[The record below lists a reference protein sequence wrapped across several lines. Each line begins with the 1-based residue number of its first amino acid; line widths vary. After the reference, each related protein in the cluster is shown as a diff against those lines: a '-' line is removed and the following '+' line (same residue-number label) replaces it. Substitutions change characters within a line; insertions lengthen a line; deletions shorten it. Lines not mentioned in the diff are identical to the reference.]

1 MKEPGGGFA
10 PVDDDVRDVVAKGLE
25 RTLFVEAS
33 AGTGKTH
40 SLVER
45 LVNLVAT
52 GTATLDGVAA
62 ITFTEA
68 AAAELRDRTRQGLE
82 RAAEDECRGD
92 DERARC
98 RWGARDLDQASI
110 RTLHSF
116 AASLLLERP
125 LEAGLPPGF
134 EVSDEVAAGIRFNEA
149 WDGWLREALEPGSD
163 VARPLSLALALGV
176 TLPALRTTA
185 LELHRSYGDLEG
197 TSFGQVDLPEP
208 RAAAEI
214 AGAAG
219 EIESL
224 CGLAQLGEEDP
235 LHAHAT
241 GRLGTMR
248 RLAEARPGS
257 VASISLLRRLMP
269 LRCSRGSQRNWNHDE
284 RSGENGCRL
293 LKALLGELHTRASD
307 EMDRVA
313 LAVAGPILGAL
324 RGFALGYAEQRRRQ
338 GRAEYHDLLFWAH
351 RMLRDNLDVRDHFR
365 RRFTHI
371 LIDEAQ
377 DTDPVQA
384 AIAMLLAECAKDVCP
399 EDRPSSWDAIEPEP
413 GKLFVVGDPKQS
425 IYRFRRADVAQM
437 RRLQRRMEEAGGS
450 TLTLA
455 QNFRSH
461 RSVTDWVNALFGELM
476 QGEEGEAGYV
486 QAGYEPMAPMWKGA
500 AEGGIGP
507 SVWALGNAEED
518 GGAEQ
523 VRRLEH
529 ADIADLIAGIAGG
542 GWLALD
548 RERTESQGREEYRP
562 VGYSDICVLIP
573 ARSGLP
579 NLERE
584 IGGRGIPFRLESAS
598 LVFETQEVRDLLS
611 FLRAADDPS
620 DAVSVVA
627 ALRSAAFGCSDV
639 ELLRHHERH
648 GRFDYLSGRGRGDD
662 GPVAE
667 GLTALRDYHQRRV
680 WESPALLIDRFVRD
694 RCLMA
699 AAVGHPRMR
708 EQWRRY
714 RFIIDRARRF
724 SAAGGGSL
732 RAFVRMLEDQIEEGA
747 LVTDAPLPDSDEE
760 AVRVMTVHGSK
771 GLEFPVVILAGLGS
785 GRRLGGQNVLVDRSS
800 GRVEAR
806 IRSRD
811 VVLDTVG
818 YHELADHERRM
829 EVAERVRILYVA
841 ATRARDH
848 LVLSLRRSARSGGA
862 GESASAAHQIAERMA
877 GHPGLWR
884 EIDAVPPAA
893 QDRPERRDGAGP
905 VPAAHTAEARDRWV
919 EERRRM
925 VEELAAPSSVAAT
938 SLGFLGNEEK
948 PEQHSQEPWRRGRAA
963 TSVGRAVHAVLQDA
977 DLRTGADIAEQ
988 ARVKAG
994 AEGVPGREEEIARLC
1009 RAAVGSDVVRRAI
1022 ASGRMWREVPVAAP
1036 LGGLTLHGIIDLLFE
1051 EPDGLVVV
1059 DYKTD
1064 LVSAE
1069 DVEDAAARYRLQGGA
1084 YACAIGEATGRAVK
1098 EVVFLYLQPAREER
1112 LWDLPRA
1119 VREAREAALLRLAP
1133 AG

>member
-1 MKEPGGGFA
+1 MPREGFV
-10 PVDDDVRDVVAKGLE
+10 PVDDDVRRVVEEGLD

-40 SLVER
+40 SLVGR
-45 LVNLVAT
+45 LVGLVAT
-52 GTATLDGVAA
+52 GTATLDRVAA
-62 ITFTEA
+62 ITFSEA

-82 RAAEDECRGD
+82 RAAEDACRGD
-92 DERARC
+92 RERDRC
-98 RWGARDLDQASI
+98 RRGVRDLDQASI

-149 WDGWLREALEPGSD
+149 WDGWLREALESGSD

-185 LELHRSYGDLEG
+185 LELHQSYGDLEG
-197 TSFGQVDLPEP
+197 TSFGHVDLPEP
-208 RAAAEI
+208 RAAVDI
-214 AGAAG
+214 AGSAG
-219 EIESL
+219 EIERL
-224 CGLAQLGEEDP
+224 CRLAQLGEEDP

-241 GRLGTMR
+241 GRLGAMR

-257 VASISLLRRLMP
+257 VSYYSLLRRLMP
-269 LRCSRGSQRNWNHDE
+269 LRCARGSQKNWNHDE

-293 LKALLGELHTRASD
+293 LKDLLGEMHVRASE
-307 EMDRVA
+307 EMDQVA

-324 RGFALGYAEQRRRQ
+324 RGFALGYADQRRRQ
-338 GRAEYHDLLFWAH
+338 GRAEFHDLLFWAH
-351 RMLRDNLDVRDHFR
+351 RMLRDRRDVRDHFR

-384 AIAMLLAECAKDVCP
+384 QMAMLLAGRVGEGEA
-399 EDRPSSWDAIEPEP
+399 DRPLAWDEIEPEP

-437 RRLQRRMEEAGGS
+437 RRLQRRMEEAGGK

-461 RSVTDWVNALFGELM
+461 RSVTDWVNALFEDLM
-476 QGEEGEAGYV
+476 RGEEGEAGYV
-486 QAGYEPMAPMWKGA
+486 QADYEPMSPRWAEA
-500 AEGGIGP
+500 AEGGVGP

-529 ADIADLIAGIAGG
+529 TDIADLIAGIVGG
-542 GWLALD
+542 NWLALD
-548 RERTESQGREEYRP
+548 RDRTEVEGRETYRP
-562 VGYSDICVLIP
+562 VGYSDICVLVP
-573 ARSGLP
+573 TRSGLP

-667 GLTALRDYHQRRV
+667 GLTALRDYHRRRV
-680 WESPALLIDRFVRD
+680 WESPALLVDRFVRD

-732 RAFVRMLEDQIEEGA
+732 RAFVRMLEDQIEERA
-747 LVTDAPLPDSDEE
+747 LVTEAPLPDSDEE

-785 GRRLGGQNVLVDRSS
+785 GRRSGGQNVLVDRSS

-806 IRSRD
+806 VRSRD
-811 VVLDTVG
+811 VVLETAG
-818 YHELADHERRM
+818 YGELAEHERRM
-829 EVAERVRILYVA
+829 EVAERVRLLYVA

-848 LVLSLRRSARSGGA
+848 LVLSLRRSAKSG

-884 EIDAVPPAA
+884 EIEAVPPAA
-893 QDRPERRDGAGP
+893 EGRPESGNERGP

-919 EERRRM
+919 EDRRRM
-925 VEELAAPSSVAAT
+925 VEELAALSSVAAT
-938 SLGFLGNEEK
+938 SLGFLGDEEK
-948 PEQHSQEPWRRGRAA
+948 PEQHSVEPWRRGRAA
-963 TSVGRAVHAVLQDA
+963 TSIGRAVHAVLQDA
-977 DLRTGADIAEQ
+977 DLRTGADIPQQ
-988 ARVKAG
+988 ARVKAS

-1084 YACAIGEATGRAVK
+1084 YACAIGEVTGRAVK